1 MKTKVGFIGLGAIGE
16 GVAKNLARKGY
27 ELTIKPPRML
37 QGNAREEFIKE
48 FEQLGSVKAVST
60 CKEVAA
66 NSDIIFSI
74 VRDDAE
80 TQEVMWGEDGVL
92 AGITSGSIIIIASTV
107 TPSICQKLALAASK
121 MDVEVVDSPVSG
133 GRAGARNGTLTL
145 MVGGQRKAF
154 DRIEPVLKIIGKN
167 IFYLGDVGMGQIA
180 KLANQIMLGCN
191 QISTAEGLSFAVKA
205 GITLE
210 TILDVIKVSSGNS
223 WVIDNWKS
231 MTRPIAMLRKD
242 CILALE
248 HANGIGAKL
257 PLTSLV
263 RQLDVNELLRS

>member
-1 MKTKVGFIGLGAIGE
+1 MKTKLGFIGLGAIGE
-16 GVAKNLARKGY
+16 GMAKNLVRKGY
-27 ELTIKPPRML
+27 ELTVKPPRSL

-48 FEQLGSVKAVST
+48 FQQLGSVKAVST

-107 TPSICQKLALAASK
+107 SPAICQKLALEARK

-133 GRAGARNGTLTL
+133 GRAGAKDGTLTL
-145 MVGGQRKAF
+145 MVGGQRTTF
-154 DRIEPVLKIIGKN
+154 DRIEPVLKVTGKN
-167 IFYLGDVGMGQIA
+167 IFYIGDVGMGQIA
-180 KLANQIMLGCN
+180 KLTNQIMYACN
-191 QISTAEGLSFAVKA
+191 QMSVAEALSFALKA
-205 GITLE
+205 GIPLK
-210 TILDVIKVSSGNS
+210 TILDVIKVSRGRS
-223 WVIDNWKS
+223 WVVENWEQIS
-231 MTRPIAMLRKD
+231 RPPLMVRKD
-242 CILALE
+242 VNLAVE
-248 HANGIGAKL
+248 YADGIGAKL

-263 RQLDVNELLRS
+263 RQLDVHELLR